1 MNAPPDKRLTGRI
14 APDRIRMM
22 ATPPPPAGA
31 VERFKAI
38 GDPTGVISD
47 AMDEL
52 GIPLGVIGASILK
65 PTIPGTTIVGP
76 ALTVRNVLQR
86 IDPLEGAANA
96 VNRMAE
102 FEAHNLATPGD
113 VLVIQGVS
121 AISNMG
127 GISAQTGKRQGEAG
141 AIVMGAIR
149 DIAHSREVGY
159 PLWASEISPVT
170 GKWRLET
177 VEINGSVQIGEIRV
191 EPGDLVVADD
201 TGVCFIP
208 RARILEVL
216 EAAERKAKAEERS
229 LQGDRRR
236 HSRSRHLAR
245 DLRGEMMAAKY
256 VVAARRRDCRRR
268 AQARRGARPQNR
280 HLQSRRRILRDVGPL
295 SAPGRA
301 ALEGHHHRLRRRRIR
316 PANIATAASAR

>member
-1 MNAPPDKRLTGRI
+1 ML
-14 APDRIRMM
+14 

-47 AMDEL
+47 SMDEL
-52 GIPLGVIGASILK
+52 GIPLGVIGASVLK

-86 IDPLEGAANA
+86 IDPLEGAATS

-141 AIVMGAIR
+141 AIVMGGIR
-149 DIAHSREVGY
+149 DIAHSRAVGY
-159 PLWASEISPVT
+159 PLWSSDISPVT

-177 VEINGSVQIGEIRV
+177 VEINGAVKIGDEGV
-191 EPGDLVVADD
+191 EPGDIVVADD

-208 RARILEVL
+208 RDRILEVL
-216 EAAERKAKAEERS
+216 ELAEKKAKAEDLRCKAIE
-229 LQGDRRR
+229 GGIAVADI
-236 HSRSRHLAR
+236 SRSTY
-245 DLRGEMMAAKY
+245 GEK
-256 VVAARRRDCRRR
+256 
-268 AQARRGARPQNR
+268 
-280 HLQSRRRILRDVGPL
+280 
-295 SAPGRA
+295 
-301 ALEGHHHRLRRRRIR
+301 EK
-316 PANIATAASAR
+316 